1 MKEFRGLLAP
11 AQTIKTWYRLM
22 PGMLGKKLAR
32 RKELGGVLRKNE
44 GFSEAFQGFRG
55 LIIAQGC
62 QKRVHA
68 ADLSHRVTGAQTIK
82 TWYKHM
88 PDMLGKKLAR
98 RKELGGALSEE
109 KRQHREQETE
119 ASPLRNSCLLACAGS
134 SHDSVPFYF
143 DFVKKKHTLVFYGAG
158 LGLLTV
164 GLLRTCKAP
173 LFSLRAHPPSGLT
186 KAPLP
191 AGGVPAPGG
200 LQRGSDPGVCVTG
213 MPGLP
218 TKTVKYVK
226 GAC

>member
-88 PDMLGKKLAR
+88 PDMLGKKA
-98 RKELGGALSEE
+98 GAA
-109 KRQHREQETE
+109 Q
-119 ASPLRNSCLLACAGS
+119 
-134 SHDSVPFYF
+134 
-143 DFVKKKHTLVFYGAG
+143 GAG
-158 LGLLTV
+158 GRPV
-164 GLLRTCKAP
+164 RGEA
-173 LFSLRAHPPSGLT
+173 A
-186 KAPLP
+186 
-191 AGGVPAPGG
+191 APGAG
-200 LQRGSDPGVCVTG
+200 DRGEPSQEL
-213 MPGLP
+213 LP
-218 TKTVKYVK
+218 P
-226 GAC
+226 CMRWILP